1 MYSRKTVFVFIAAL
15 AVSTYGFSQVNLKNS
30 LDSLSYAIGINIGQ
44 SLKQQGVQPNS
55 EIIGQAIKDFLSQSQ
70 LAMQP
75 EACNNYIQ
83 SYFQNQYTVKAEEN
97 QKVSDNYL
105 AENKSKADVTTLPS
119 GLQYK
124 IIQAGNGAKP
134 ATTDKVKVHYEGK
147 TIDGQI
153 FDSSIKRGEPAEFG
167 VTQVI
172 QGWVEALQL
181 MPVGSIW
188 ELYIPAELAYGSR
201 GSGQIG
207 PNQALIFEVRLLDI
221 VTQ

>member
-1 MYSRKTVFVFIAAL
+1 MYSRKTVFVLIAVL
-15 AVSTYGFSQVNLKNS
+15 ASSTCGFSQTSLKNS

-55 EIIGQAIKDFLSQSQ
+55 EIIGQAIQDFLSQSQ

-97 QKVSDNYL
+97 QRVSDNYL

-153 FDSSIKRGEPAEFG
+153 FDSSIQRGEPAEFG